1 MENKYNLAIITK
13 PKNYFPINLLDLKL
27 GCNYNIN
34 KLEELDNFTL
44 KYTEEEIRQAIK
56 EANLLD
62 ITEDMPLVVIYYE
75 KNVIRTMR
83 ALTKNINF
91 DMWQYIKDNYNDKNF
106 KNKIYNFLNSK
117 IEEDISNLKVANNLK
132 EFVTIITKLPYII
145 QRKLYFYLYE
155 K

>member
-1 MENKYNLAIITK
+1 
-13 PKNYFPINLLDLKL
+13 
-27 GCNYNIN
+27 
-34 KLEELDNFTL
+34 
-44 KYTEEEIRQAIK
+44 
-56 EANLLD
+56 
-62 ITEDMPLVVIYYE
+62 MPVVVIYYE
-75 KNVIRTMR
+75 KNVIRTMP

-106 KNKIYNFLNSK
+106 KNKIYNFLNNK
-117 IEEDISNLKVANNLK
+117 IEEDISNLKEANNLK